1 MRSSAL
7 RIAGGIGLVLLGVV
21 IAGFGIALSGFAGQT
36 VPPQGYLILG
46 AGLALSGLLIVVGIV
61 VLMSVF
67 KE

>member
-1 MRSSAL
+1 V
-7 RIAGGIGLVLLGVV
+7 RIVGGIGLVLLGVV
-21 IAGFGIALSGFAGQT
+21 IAGFAIALSGFAGRT

-46 AGLALSGLLIVVGIV
+46 GGLALSGLTITAGIV